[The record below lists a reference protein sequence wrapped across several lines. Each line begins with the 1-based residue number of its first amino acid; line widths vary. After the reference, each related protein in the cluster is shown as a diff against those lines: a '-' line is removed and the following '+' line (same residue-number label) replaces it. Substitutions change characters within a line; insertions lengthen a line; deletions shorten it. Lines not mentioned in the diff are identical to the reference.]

1 MLQENKRKT
10 QEAHIFHKEIFLWI
24 YFSLSADTDF
34 TCQLFTNKN
43 SDDSL
48 TVFLC
53 RMTWLPFTTLPL
65 WEKEEHAAIW
75 QRSWWICCWKEK
87 SSQAMMTRV
96 WLASE
101 ERGRDFVKT
110 GFPAVCCLCWSL
122 IKAAINECPQSRQ
135 KSLNSALPLT
145 GCMSCTYSLRFQM
158 KPLLG
163 PKRVVV
169 IPLLLTRICP
179 FHFPCHKILNNAFFK
194 PMFSTTFKYKIWE
207 VWC

>member
-1 MLQENKRKT
+1 MGFQPWNRC
-10 QEAHIFHKEIFLWI
+10 A
-24 YFSLSADTDF
+24 
-34 TCQLFTNKN
+34 C
-43 SDDSL
+43 
-48 TVFLC
+48 
-53 RMTWLPFTTLPL
+53 
-65 WEKEEHAAIW
+65 EHAKLHQSCLTFCDPMDCSHPGSSVHGDSPGKNTGVGFHAFLQGIFPTQGLNPHPLSLRYCR
-75 QRSWWICCWKEK
+75 QRLYPW
-87 SSQAMMTRV
+87 ATRE
-96 WLASE
+96 A
-101 ERGRDFVKT
+101 
-110 GFPAVCCLCWSL
+110 
-122 IKAAINECPQSRQ
+122 PQSRQ

-207 VWC
+207 VLC